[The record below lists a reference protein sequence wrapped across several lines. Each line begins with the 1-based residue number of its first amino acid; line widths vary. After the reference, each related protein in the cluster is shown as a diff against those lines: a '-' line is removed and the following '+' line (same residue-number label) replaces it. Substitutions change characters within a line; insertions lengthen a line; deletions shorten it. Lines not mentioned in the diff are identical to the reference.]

1 MVITSQL
8 LFIRALIPVDL
19 TDIVTIALEAGSI
32 RVPGLFAEANG

>member
-8 LFIRALIPVDL
+8 QFIRGLSLGDL

-32 RVPGLFAEANG
+32 RLPGLFAEANG